1 MSAIPAL
8 CTVVWTGMHG
18 LVLTARPSLMPSLF
32 VAVTHNCLLC
42 ATDIAVT
49 KYNSPTILISKIA
62 LACCNHGMHSTY
74 IRLQMLQVRA
84 KTFYAEKKGLNV
96 ADVDVPVIGGHAGV
110 TILPLFSQASP
121 HAQLSD
127 EETEQLTKRTQ
138 DGGTEVVTAKA
149 GKVPTLFPLPAASTC
164 L

>member
-1 MSAIPAL
+1 VADGRPPPLGCVCTLRLADILHNEL
-8 CTVVWTGMHG
+8 CTRLSQCRVQIHTNSLYSTSHWTG
-18 LVLTARPSLMPSLF
+18 A
-32 VAVTHNCLLC
+32 
-42 ATDIAVT
+42 IW
-49 KYNSPTILISKIA
+49 I
-62 LACCNHGMHSTY
+62 
-74 IRLQMLQVRA
+74 LQVRA

-96 ADVDVPVIGGHAGV
+96 ADVDVPVIGGHAGI

-127 EETEQLTKRTQ
+127 EETDQLTKRTQ

-149 GKVPTLFPLPAASTC
+149 GKVISTPPSHTLLLYDLFDNVLVASI

>member
-1 MSAIPAL
+1 MK
-8 CTVVWTGMHG
+8 G
-18 LVLTARPSLMPSLF
+18 SLSN
-32 VAVTHNCLLC
+32 V
-42 ATDIAVT
+42 
-49 KYNSPTILISKIA
+49 
-62 LACCNHGMHSTY
+62 
-74 IRLQMLQVRA
+74 LQVRA

-127 EETEQLTKRTQ
+127 EETDQLTKRTQ
-138 DGGTEVVTAKA
+138 DGGTEVVAAKA
-149 GKVPTLFPLPAASTC
+149 GKVQSALPLSLA